1 MQCCRTS
8 RVPCPTNE
16 VVRISL
22 VLDELCHDIV
32 TMFPFKIKL
41 LKSFQIQTLLKVQEN
56 AIRLSVEEKKGI

>member
-1 MQCCRTS
+1 MQCCCTS

-32 TMFPFKIKL
+32 TMFFFKIRF

-56 AIRLSVEEKKGI
+56 AIRLSVEENKGI

>member
-1 MQCCRTS
+1 MQCCCTF

-32 TMFPFKIKL
+32 TMFFFKIKL

-56 AIRLSVEEKKGI
+56 AIRLSVEENKGI